1 MGDEKMFRNI
11 VMAIGWV
18 LVILVA
24 IAELVTFFGLL
35 KRYLYSKRKVCVY
48 MTILALG
55 LFFDAAVL
63 SAGKFLGTGS
73 LLMALSKARLIVRA
87 LVIPLIIPICAYAL
101 ELKNSTKRVFWL
113 LFLACAIAGTV
124 AAVFAKLEPSDLTG
138 IIRYASSPA
147 TPLWAD
153 AITVYMPLGIYA
165 ILIISGFAMIFKAKT
180 LWILLAGIAVAGL
193 TVVGQ
198 FTGFTDLIFLFSLFG
213 EMLMLRFFQFYTQK
227 LKKSYL

>member
-1 MGDEKMFRNI
+1 MFRNI
-11 VMAIGWV
+11 IMVIGWV

-35 KRYLYSKRKVCVY
+35 KRYLYSRKKVCIY
-48 MTILALG
+48 MAILALG
-55 LFFDAAVL
+55 LFFDAAIL
-63 SAGKFLGTGS
+63 SAGRFLGVGS

-87 LVIPLIIPICAYAL
+87 VVIPMILPICAYAL
-101 ELKNSTKRVFWL
+101 ELNNTAKRILWILMLV
-113 LFLACAIAGTV
+113 CVGVGV
-124 AAVFAKLEPSDLTG
+124 AAVIFTKLESSDLCG
-138 IIRYASSPA
+138 ILRYAASPE
-147 TPLWAD
+147 TPFWAD

-165 ILIISGFAMIFKAKT
+165 FLIICGFAMIFRGKT
-180 LWILLAGIAVAGL
+180 LWILLAGLAVAGL